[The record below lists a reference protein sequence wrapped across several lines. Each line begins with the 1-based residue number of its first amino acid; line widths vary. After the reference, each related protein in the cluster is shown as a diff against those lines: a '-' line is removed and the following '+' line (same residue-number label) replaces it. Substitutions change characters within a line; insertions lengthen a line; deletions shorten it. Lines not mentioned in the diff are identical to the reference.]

1 MKKIRLSL
9 VALAFGALLSLTAVA
24 PAFADSTAPTPLS
37 SIIPGLDNKFNF
49 EIDGVIVGGIHSPVG
64 IAFLGWY
71 AAHPAQVI
79 AFLQFLHDHPAVAQY
94 FFAWSRAHPDKAAAL
109 YNALAAAPAV
119 PAVQT

>member
-9 VALAFGALLSLTAVA
+9 AGLAVGALLPLTAVA
-24 PAFADSTAPTPLS
+24 PAFADSAPPTPLT
-37 SIIPGLDNKFNF
+37 SIIPGLDKFTV
-49 EIDGVIVGGIHSPVG
+49 EIDGVMVGGIHSPVG

-94 FFAWSRAHPDKAAAL
+94 FYAWVRAHPDKAAAL
-109 YNALAAAPAV
+109 YNALAAAPVV